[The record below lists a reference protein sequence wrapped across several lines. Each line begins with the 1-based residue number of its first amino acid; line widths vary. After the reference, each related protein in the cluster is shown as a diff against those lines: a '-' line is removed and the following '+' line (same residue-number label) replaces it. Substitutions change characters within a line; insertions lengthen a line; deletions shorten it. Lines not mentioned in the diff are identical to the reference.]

1 MSLQLAL
8 DQIQR
13 PTWWFENEPPEV
25 KYQRHGKVSGT
36 VKQNTILAHI
46 KSARRMDCN
55 ALIKTTGYT
64 AQSIRYH
71 TAVMIDDGQIRRIDC
86 SNNRVFWEAVKP

>member
-1 MSLQLAL
+1 MSRQLAI

-13 PTWWFENEPPEV
+13 PTWWHDKEPPEV
-25 KYQRHGKVSGT
+25 KYQHHGKVSGQ

-46 KSARRMDCN
+46 KSARCMDCN

-71 TAVMIDDGQIRRIDC
+71 TAVMIDDGLIRRIDC